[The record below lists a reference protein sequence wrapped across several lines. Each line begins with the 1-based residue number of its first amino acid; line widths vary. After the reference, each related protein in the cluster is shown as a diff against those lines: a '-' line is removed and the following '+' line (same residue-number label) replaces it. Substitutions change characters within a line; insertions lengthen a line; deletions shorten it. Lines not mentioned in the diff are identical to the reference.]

1 MAISESAFV
10 RSAAARPPNER
21 GWAMATQSTIVQQ
34 LSKALHVRFHAIPQE
49 PLPQRWVELIH
60 HLNEQERISEK
71 ERRDNRPE
79 RK

>member
-1 MAISESAFV
+1 
-10 RSAAARPPNER
+10 
-21 GWAMATQSTIVQQ
+21 MATHSTILQL
-34 LSKALHVRFHAIPQE
+34 LSKALYVRFEESTAE

-60 HLNEQERISEK
+60 YLNEQERISEK

>member
-1 MAISESAFV
+1 
-10 RSAAARPPNER
+10 
-21 GWAMATQSTIVQQ
+21 MATQSTILQQ
-34 LSKALHVRFHAIPQE
+34 LSKALHVPFEASTRE

-60 HLNEQERISEK
+60 YLNEQERISEK

>member
-1 MAISESAFV
+1 
-10 RSAAARPPNER
+10 
-21 GWAMATQSTIVQQ
+21 MATQSTILQQ
-34 LSKALHVRFHAIPQE
+34 LSKARHVPVEASSRE

-60 HLNEQERISEK
+60 YLNEQERISEK